1 MHPPPIYPNQQR
13 GVALLT
19 ALIFL
24 VILTMLG
31 LSIVGSTTAEEKVA
45 RNTRDVDIAF
55 AAAEAA
61 LRDAELRLT
70 GAYQWPYNALKVTD
84 FDIACTNGLCD
95 SSLTPIFQSVN
106 DIDFYTKTGL
116 GANSQKIG
124 TITGTALVSGLKDD
138 VDQSKSSQPRY
149 MIEKV
154 CTTLGSRQGFCNMPA
169 FRITAKSRGR
179 LPNTLVVLQE
189 VYLPAD
195 FGN

>member
-1 MHPPPIYPNQQR
+1 MHSHRVQLKDQH
-13 GVALLT
+13 GVALIT
-19 ALIFL
+19 SLIFL

-31 LSIVGSTTAEEKVA
+31 LSVVNSTTAEEKMS
-45 RNTRDVDIAF
+45 RNTRDVDVAF

-61 LRDAELRLT
+61 LRDAELHIT
-70 GAYQWPYNALKVTD
+70 GAYQWPYNGLKATD
-84 FDIACTNGLCD
+84 FDTDCTNGLCD
-95 SSLTPIFQSVN
+95 SSVAQTFQSIN
-106 DIDFYTKTGL
+106 DLDFYGTTGL

-124 TITGTALVSGLKDD
+124 TFTGTAQISGLR
-138 VDQSKSSQPRY
+138 SSDQPRY

-154 CTTLGSRQGFCNMPA
+154 CTTLGSRQGFCTTPA

-179 LPNTLVVLQE
+179 LSNTLVVLQE

>member
-1 MHPPPIYPNQQR
+1 MHSHRVQSNRQH
-13 GVALLT
+13 GVALIT
-19 ALIFL
+19 SLIFL

-31 LSIVGSTTAEEKVA
+31 LSVVNSTTAEEKMS
-45 RNTRDVDIAF
+45 RNTRDADVAF

-61 LRDAELRLT
+61 LRDAELHIT
-70 GAYQWPYNALKVTD
+70 GAYQWPYNGLKATD
-84 FDIACTNGLCD
+84 FDTACTNGLCD
-95 SSLTPIFQSVN
+95 SSVAATFSSIN
-106 DIDFYTKTGL
+106 DLDFYSATGL
-116 GANSQKIG
+116 GANSQTIG
-124 TITGTALVSGLKDD
+124 TFTGTAQVSGLRTGD
-138 VDQSKSSQPRY
+138 QPRY

-154 CTTLGSRQGFCNMPA
+154 CTTLGSRQGFCTTPA

>member
-1 MHPPPIYPNQQR
+1 MHSHRLPINAQQ

-19 ALIFL
+19 SLIFL

-31 LSIVGSTTAEEKVA
+31 LSVVNSTTAEEKMS
-45 RNTRDVDIAF
+45 RNTRDVDVAF

-61 LRDAELRLT
+61 LRDAELHLT
-70 GAYQWPYNALKVTD
+70 GAYQWPYNGLKAID
-84 FDIACTNGLCD
+84 FDSACTNGLCD
-95 SSLTPIFQSVN
+95 SSLLPAFTSIN
-106 DIDFYTKTGL
+106 DADFYGSSGV

-124 TITGTALVSGLKDD
+124 TFTGTAAISGLK
-138 VDQSKSSQPRY
+138 SSDQPRY

-154 CTTLGSRQGFCNMPA
+154 CTKLNSLQGFCQTPA

-179 LPNTLVVLQE
+179 LPNTMVVLQE